1 VIGRRRGRAL
11 LVGAAVLAVLLVAGR
26 WLAVETAERAWA
38 ASLPHGGIYLEARA
52 LARLTQLAIWLV
64 ATLWGTGNLYIVYR
78 AIGSVQ
84 MPRRV
89 GNLEIVEAVPQR
101 LLLVLAV
108 ASGLIFGVG
117 LAWGTGEWW
126 REALLASA
134 APRFGVTDPV
144 LHRDLGYYVG
154 ELPWALDRQG
164 FLLLATLTAAVLVA
178 TLYVGIGSL
187 RWQGGRLVASPHARA
202 HVGVLL
208 AGMASALL
216 WGALLDP
223 AEVVAGLH
231 GTVDAGTVA
240 VRIPGAA
247 AVAGAAGLAGI
258 VSLGWAGWD
267 HPRWLAAGWGLLLL
281 AMLGVYGIL
290 PSLLRGG
297 VGAETYARERA
308 QLRELALGTARN
320 RLATAPEFP
329 TVERFVATAP
339 LWSPAR
345 VAAVAGPRLN
355 AHETV
360 AGVALARAPD
370 GAPLW
375 IVARA
380 PDDTALT
387 TVQPPPTWEQVH
399 RGPWAATR
407 PPLGLV
413 ETDSGLIPTT
423 LAVHDSMTWFGA
435 GFTQYAV
442 RPATPAPSP
451 GVLLDRVWRRVALA
465 WVLQSPE
472 IFRRTAPGDRLL
484 WRREAGERL
493 ARLAPF
499 AEFDP
504 PRPVITDGTL
514 WWLALGYVSAET
526 FPLVAAVR
534 DSRSPRRV
542 RYLRAGL
549 VAAVRSTSGEPR
561 FWLLPDA
568 DSLSTAWA
576 RLFAPLV
583 APAESLPPALAAA
596 VRFPS
601 RTFALAVSEV
611 LAAAPDSEPW
621 RAAPREPYEIAAP
634 LGDSV
639 WLVQGFTSGQAA
651 RFEGFLLGHVGPTG
665 PELRAV
671 SPPMFDRP
679 PQLLVGMGD
688 TLPGTQ
694 QLWVAAGHLAS
705 SQARFIEHARDPPRL
720 ERVYLTWG
728 TRTGDGP
735 TRGAALRD
743 LLLAGPPGAV
753 DTSLGARW
761 EQARRLFVQLDSALQ
776 QRDFDRFG
784 RAYRQL
790 SELLG
795 TRRRALAPTTPPH

>member
-38 ASLPHGGIYLEARA
+38 ASLPHGGVYLEARA
-52 LARLTQLAIWLV
+52 LERLTQLAIWLV

-108 ASGLIFGVG
+108 GSGLIFGVG
-117 LAWGTGEWW
+117 LAWGAGDWW
-126 REALLASA
+126 RDALLASA
-134 APRFGVTDPV
+134 APRFGVTDPI

-154 ELPWALDRQG
+154 GLPWALERQR
-164 FLLLATLTAAVLVA
+164 FLLLATVTAAVLVT

-208 AGMASALL
+208 AGMAGALL

-231 GTVDAGTVA
+231 GTVDAGLVT

-247 AVAGAAGLAGI
+247 AVAGAAVLAGI

-290 PSLLRGG
+290 PALLRGG
-297 VGAETYARERA
+297 AGAESYARERV
-308 QLRELALGTARN
+308 QVRELALGTARPP
-320 RLATAPEFP
+320 LPAAPEFP
-329 TVERFVATAP
+329 TVERFVATGP

-345 VAAVAGPRLN
+345 VAAVARPRLS

-387 TVQPPPTWEQVH
+387 TVQPPATWEQVH

-413 ETDSGLIPTT
+413 ETDSGLVPTA
-423 LAVHDSMTWFGA
+423 LAVQDSLTWFGA

-442 RPATPAPSP
+442 RPAAPGRSA
-451 GVLLDRVWRRVALA
+451 GVSLDGVWRRIALA

-484 WRREAGERL
+484 WRREAEVRF

-499 AEFDP
+499 AEFEP
-504 PRPVITDGTL
+504 PQPVITDGAL
-514 WWLALGYVSAET
+514 WWLALGYVSAEA
-526 FPLVAAVR
+526 FPLVEPVR
-534 DSRSPRRV
+534 PARSVRPV

-549 VAAVRSTSGEPR
+549 VAAMRATSGEPR
-561 FWLLPDA
+561 FWLVPDA
-568 DSLSTAWA
+568 DSLSAAWA

-583 APAESLPPALAAA
+583 APAESLPPTLAAA
-596 VRFPS
+596 LRFPS
-601 RTFALAVSEV
+601 RTFALAVGE
-611 LAAAPDSEPW
+611 LIAAAPDSDTW
-621 RAAPREPYEIAAP
+621 RATPREPYELLSP

-639 WLVQGFTSGQAA
+639 WLVQGFTSGHAT
-651 RFEGFLLGHVGPTG
+651 RFEGFLLGRFGPSG
-665 PELRAV
+665 PELHTV
-671 SPPMFDRP
+671 SPPTLDRP

-688 TLPGTQ
+688 TIPGTQ
-694 QLWVAAGHLAS
+694 RLWAAAGHLAS
-705 SQARFIEHARDPPRL
+705 SQARFIEHKRDPPRL

-728 TRTGDGP
+728 TRSGDGP
-735 TRGAALRD
+735 TPAAALRD

-761 EQARRLFVQLDSALQ
+761 EQARRLFGQLDSALQ

-784 RAYRQL
+784 RVYRQL
-790 SELLG
+790 AELLG
-795 TRRRALAPTTPPH
+795 TQRRTLAPTTPPH

>member
-11 LVGAAVLAVLLVAGR
+11 LVGVAVLAVLLVAGR
-26 WLAVETAERAWA
+26 WLAVETAEHAWA
-38 ASLPHGGIYLEARA
+38 ASLPHGGIYLEART
-52 LARLTQLAIWLV
+52 LARLTQLAVWLV

-108 ASGLIFGVG
+108 GSGLVFGIG

-134 APRFGVTDPV
+134 APRFGVTDPI
-144 LHRDLGYYVG
+144 LHRDLGHYVG
-154 ELPWALDRQG
+154 ELPWALERQR

-231 GTVDAGTVA
+231 GTVNAGLVS

-247 AVAGAAGLAGI
+247 AVAGAAALAGV

-267 HPRWLAAGWGLLLL
+267 HPRWLAGGWGLLLL
-281 AMLGVYGIL
+281 TMLGVYGIL

-297 VGAETYARERA
+297 AGAEPYARERA
-308 QLRELALGTARN
+308 QLRALALGTAHPP
-320 RLATAPEFP
+320 LPAAPEFP
-329 TVERFVATAP
+329 TVERFVATTP
-339 LWSPAR
+339 LWNPVR
-345 VAAVAGPRLN
+345 VAAVARPRLS

-360 AGVALARAPD
+360 AGVALARARD

-387 TVQPPPTWEQVH
+387 NVQPRPTWEQVH

-407 PPLGLV
+407 PPLGLA
-413 ETDSGLIPTT
+413 ESDSGLIPAA
-423 LAVHDSMTWFGA
+423 LAVQDSMTWFGA

-442 RPATPAPSP
+442 RPATPGQRA
-451 GVLLDRVWRRVALA
+451 GVSLDGVWRRVALA

-484 WRREAGERL
+484 WRREAGERFAL
-493 ARLAPF
+493 LAPF
-499 AEFDP
+499 AEFDAP
-504 PRPVITDGTL
+504 QPVITGGAL

-526 FPLVAAVR
+526 FPLVEPVR
-534 DSRSPRRV
+534 APRGPL

-549 VAAVRSTSGEPR
+549 VAAVRATSGEPR

-568 DSLSTAWA
+568 DSLSAAWA

-583 APAESLPPALAAA
+583 APTESLPPALAAA
-596 VRFPS
+596 VRFPA
-601 RTFALAVSEV
+601 RTFALAVGEV
-611 LAAAPDSEPW
+611 IAASPDSDKW
-621 RAAPREPYEIAAP
+621 RAAPREPYEIPAP

-639 WLVQGFTSGQAA
+639 WLVQGFTSGQAT
-651 RFEGFLLGHVGPTG
+651 RFEGFLLGRFGPAG

-671 SPPMFDRP
+671 SPPILDRP

-688 TLPGTQ
+688 TIPGTQ
-694 QLWVAAGHLAS
+694 RLWASAGHLAS
-705 SQARFIEHARDPPRL
+705 TQARFIEHNRDPPRL

-735 TRGAALRD
+735 SPAAALRD
-743 LLLAGPPGAV
+743 LLLAGPPGAA

-761 EQARRLFVQLDSALQ
+761 DQARQLFVQLDSALQ

-784 RAYRQL
+784 RVYRQL

-795 TRRRALAPTTPPH
+795 ARRRALAPTTPPH

>member
-38 ASLPHGGIYLEARA
+38 ASLPHGGIYLEARS
-52 LARLTQLAIWLV
+52 LARLTQFAIWLV
-64 ATLWGTGNLYIVYR
+64 ATVWGTGNLYIVYR

-108 ASGLIFGVG
+108 GSGLVFGIG

-126 REALLASA
+126 REALLAGA
-134 APRFGVTDPV
+134 APRFGLTDPI

-154 ELPWALDRQG
+154 ELPWALERQR

-208 AGMASALL
+208 AGMAGALL

-231 GTVDAGTVA
+231 GTVDAGLVS

-247 AVAGAAGLAGI
+247 AVAGAAALAAI

-267 HPRWLAAGWGLLLL
+267 HPRWLAAGWGCLLL

-297 VGAETYARERA
+297 AGGEAYARERA
-308 QLRELALGTARN
+308 QLRGLALGTARHP
-320 RLATAPEFP
+320 LPAMPEFP
-329 TVERFVATAP
+329 TVERFVATVP

-345 VAAVAGPRLN
+345 VAAVARPSLS
-355 AHETV
+355 AHEAV
-360 AGVALARAPD
+360 AGVALARARD

-387 TVQPPPTWEQVH
+387 TVRPPPMWEQVH

-413 ETDSGLIPTT
+413 ETDSGLIPMA
-423 LAVHDSMTWFGA
+423 LAVQDSMTWFGA

-442 RPATPAPSP
+442 RPATLDQSA
-451 GVLLDRVWRRVALA
+451 GVSLDGVWRRVAFA

-484 WRREAGERL
+484 WRRTAGERF

-504 PRPVITDGTL
+504 PQPVITDGAL
-514 WWLALGYVSAET
+514 WWLALGYVSAEA
-526 FPLVAAVR
+526 FPLVEPVPA
-534 DSRSPRRV
+534 PRGPV

-549 VAAVRSTSGEPR
+549 VAAVRATSGEPR

-568 DSLSTAWA
+568 DSLSAAWA
-576 RLFAPLV
+576 RLLAPLV
-583 APAESLPPALAAA
+583 APAESLPPALAVAL
-596 VRFPS
+596 RFPA
-601 RTFALAVSEV
+601 RTFALAVGEV

-651 RFEGFLLGHVGPTG
+651 RFEGFLLGRFGPAG

-671 SPPMFDRP
+671 SSPILERP
-679 PQLLVGMGD
+679 PQLLVGVGD
-688 TLPGTQ
+688 TIPGTQ
-694 QLWVAAGHLAS
+694 RLWVAAGHLAS
-705 SQARFIEHARDPPRL
+705 SQARFIDHDRDPPRL
-720 ERVYLTWG
+720 ERTYLTWG
-728 TRTGDGP
+728 SRTGDGP
-735 TRGAALRD
+735 TPAAALRD
-743 LLLAGPPGAV
+743 LLLAGPPGAA

-761 EQARRLFVQLDSALQ
+761 EQARQLFVQLDSALQ

-784 RAYRQL
+784 RVYRQL
-790 SELLG
+790 AELLG

>member
-1 VIGRRRGRAL
+1 MIGRRRGRAL

-38 ASLPHGGIYLEARA
+38 ASLPNGAIYLEARA
-52 LARLTQLAIWLV
+52 LAQLTQLAIWLV

-108 ASGLIFGVG
+108 ASGLIFGIG

-126 REALLASA
+126 RGALLAGA

-154 ELPWALDRQG
+154 ELPWALERQG

-187 RWQGGRLVASPHARA
+187 RWQGGRVVASPHARA

-231 GTVDAGTVA
+231 GTIDAGAVA

-247 AVAGAAGLAGI
+247 AVAGAAALAGI
-258 VSLGWAGWD
+258 VSLAWAGWD

-320 RLATAPEFP
+320 PLGATPEFP
-329 TVERFVATAP
+329 TVERFVASAP
-339 LWSPAR
+339 LWNSAR
-345 VAAVAGPRLN
+345 VAAVARPRLN

-360 AGVALARAPD
+360 AGVTLARAAD

-387 TVQPPPTWEQVH
+387 TVQPPPSWEQVH
-399 RGPWAATR
+399 RGAWAATR
-407 PPLGLV
+407 PPVGLV
-413 ETDSGLIPTT
+413 ETDTGLIPTT
-423 LAVHDSMTWFGA
+423 LAVQDSLTWFGA

-442 RPATPAPSP
+442 RSATPGPSP
-451 GVLLDRVWRRVALA
+451 GVSLAGVWRRVALA

-484 WRREAGERL
+484 WRRGAGERFT
-493 ARLAPF
+493 RLAPF

-504 PRPVITDGTL
+504 PQPVITDGAL

-526 FPLVAAVR
+526 FPLVEPVLA
-534 DSRSPRRV
+534 PRGPV

-549 VAAVRSTSGEPR
+549 VAAVRATSGEPR
-561 FWLLPDA
+561 FWLLPEA
-568 DSLSTAWA
+568 DSLSVAWA

-596 VRFPS
+596 MRFPA
-601 RTFALAVSEV
+601 RTFSHALGEV

-621 RAAPREPYEIAAP
+621 RAAPRESYEIAAP
-634 LGDSV
+634 QGDSV
-639 WLVQGFTSGQAA
+639 WLVQGFTSGQAT
-651 RFEGFLLGHVGPTG
+651 RFEGFLLGRVGPAG

-671 SPPMFDRP
+671 SPPVLDRP

-688 TLPGTQ
+688 TLPGPQ
-694 QLWVAAGHLAS
+694 RLWVAAGHLAS

-735 TRGAALRD
+735 TRTAALRD

-784 RAYRQL
+784 RVYRQL

-795 TRRRALAPTTPPH
+795 TRRRALAPATPPH